1 MSAPKIISQYIIRQF
16 LMSFFAVL
24 LTLGS
29 VILLFDVIELM
40 KKESIPS
47 FGFGNVLTLGLL
59 KLPNMILTVLPFIV
73 LIAAI
78 IVFWRLTKSSEL
90 VIIRAAGQSV
100 WQFVTPLLITSFII
114 GVLSVALFNPF
125 SAAMY
130 SKFQRMDDDRR
141 GRPHISSSQGLW
153 LREHRDNEM
162 YVVHAGGIR
171 QEKLELSLRN
181 VSILVFSDQNAF
193 LKRIDARLAVLND
206 GHFELNDVR
215 IYENGKVLEN
225 YPLLKIPTELTLG
238 KIQENFASPE
248 TISFWDLPAIIQF
261 FENSGFSAHSH
272 RLHLQSLLVSPFLL
286 MTMILIAAVFSVD
299 PNQRKGGGALKISA
313 AIVSGFL
320 LYFMTR
326 ITYALGFSTALPVV
340 FATWSPPLIF
350 AFISIALLLHREDG

>member
-1 MSAPKIISQYIIRQF
+1 
-16 LMSFFAVL
+16 
-24 LTLGS
+24 
-29 VILLFDVIELM
+29 
-40 KKESIPS
+40 
-47 FGFGNVLTLGLL
+47 
-59 KLPNMILTVLPFIV
+59 MILTVLPFIV

-181 VSILVFSDQNAF
+181 VSILVFSDQN
-193 LKRIDARLAVLND
+193 
-206 GHFELNDVR
+206 
-215 IYENGKVLEN
+215 
-225 YPLLKIPTELTLG
+225 
-238 KIQENFASPE
+238 
-248 TISFWDLPAIIQF
+248 
-261 FENSGFSAHSH
+261 
-272 RLHLQSLLVSPFLL
+272 
-286 MTMILIAAVFSVD
+286 VF
-299 PNQRKGGGALKISA
+299 
-313 AIVSGFL
+313 
-320 LYFMTR
+320 
-326 ITYALGFSTALPVV
+326 
-340 FATWSPPLIF
+340 
-350 AFISIALLLHREDG
+350 